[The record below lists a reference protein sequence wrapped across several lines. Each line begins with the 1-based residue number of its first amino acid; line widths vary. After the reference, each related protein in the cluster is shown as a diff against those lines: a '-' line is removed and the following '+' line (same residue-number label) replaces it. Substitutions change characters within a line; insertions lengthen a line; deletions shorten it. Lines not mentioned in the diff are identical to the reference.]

1 MKSFGSTYDWIY
13 YVTLYLYLVYKI
25 KNNNK

>member
-1 MKSFGSTYDWIY
+1 MKSFGSIYDWIY

-25 KNNNK
+25 NNNNK